1 MMGCPSMILL
11 VVAAALPAASS
22 DTLRQWQRAEAVDGG
37 ALLTLPP
44 ELVAAWVVDANV
56 RALCVSAVGAGATGA
71 VSCVDIISDPGTQPL
86 RVGAPLAAAAA
97 EATATG
103 GAVAARV
110 GVSAVDASGR
120 AARSPALL
128 DVAVLPP
135 PGAPWDARSP
145 RALVVWPPVGH
156 VCDPAARRLEVFFH
170 LLGDVPGDAEIRV
183 DFEGGTQLPAHV
195 PTSMISIVLSSVEPA
210 THVVSLSVVRRDA
223 AHVDDEFEALGPK
236 SPASFDAVL
245 SDADVARHR
254 HAPPAPRADAA
265 APAGGGDPVRVL
277 FVGSMKWDGQKTIW
291 LQQIR
296 GLDRARF
303 DLRYVSFMQ
312 DAEEQRHSKF
322 ATRLAA
328 LGVAPLLAPIP
339 AIDAAE
345 ATEVPNDGAPRLI
358 DVYNGSQATLD
369 AYLVS
374 RLDAAGRDVDAC
386 DPPWVGRTW
395 RHLAATFADLDPDVV
410 VFANA
415 RDSSDAIL
423 TAAARVAAPRAKIV
437 MELPNLFPF
446 EPLVADAIVAPSHYA
461 ATHASVAAAVARA
474 PNRPAVAV
482 VNPGV
487 DAALWGGASAAP
499 ACRADCAAAQFPA
512 AFARPGACAAPCE
525 VVGFL
530 ARLAPEKSPGLLVHA
545 AALVAAARPLARFVV
560 VGDGAAAGEVKLLAR
575 LYGLENRFSFP
586 GAVYGDGALRDQ
598 YAAFDVVVQPSLRAW
613 SETFCIANVEAMA
626 ASKPVVSFGVGGV
639 GEYLVPARTVAAC
652 AADPAACDDAPNG
665 VFADSATPA
674 ALAGAILAVL
684 EDPDARAALGA
695 NARAAVLDRFQVQ
708 DQLRKYAVLYT
719 RLKAGADLGDLP
731 WVLS

>member
-1 MMGCPSMILL
+1 MMGCPMILL

-44 ELVAAWVVDANV
+44 ELVAAWVLDANV

-135 PGAPWDARSP
+135 PGAPWDDRSP

-210 THVVSLSVVRRDA
+210 THVVSLSVVRRDT

-345 ATEVPNDGAPRLI
+345 AAEAPKDGAPRLI

-395 RHLAATFADLDPDVV
+395 RHLADTFAALDPDVV

-437 MELPNLFPF
+437 MELL
-446 EPLVADAIVAPSHYA
+446 
-461 ATHASVAAAVARA
+461 
-474 PNRPAVAV
+474 
-482 VNPGV
+482 
-487 DAALWGGASAAP
+487 
-499 ACRADCAAAQFPA
+499 
-512 AFARPGACAAPCE
+512 
-525 VVGFL
+525 
-530 ARLAPEKSPGLLVHA
+530 
-545 AALVAAARPLARFVV
+545 
-560 VGDGAAAGEVKLLAR
+560 
-575 LYGLENRFSFP
+575 
-586 GAVYGDGALRDQ
+586 
-598 YAAFDVVVQPSLRAW
+598 
-613 SETFCIANVEAMA
+613 EAMA
-626 ASKPVVSFGVGGV
+626 AGKPVVSFGVGGV